1 MIKYIKKKKLDLVYI
16 KDFFSHEISNAV
28 YDRLIK
34 NIDWNF
40 DQIHIF
46 GKKMV
51 LKRRI
56 AWYGDEDK
64 IYKYSGTTK
73 VPLKWNKT
81 LYLIK
86 NIIENHINYS
96 FNSVLLNEYG
106 SGQEGMGWHSD
117 DEKEL
122 GPSPTIASLS
132 LGASRDFYF
141 RSNKD
146 HSIVKLHLENG
157 SLLIMQ
163 GETQHFWKHSLP
175 KRLKL
180 TEGRINL
187 TFRKIN

>member
-16 KDFFSHEISNAV
+16 KDFFSQEISNKV
-28 YDRLIK
+28 YDRLIR

-51 LKRRI
+51 SKRRI
-56 AWYGDEDK
+56 AWYGEEDK

-117 DEKEL
+117 DERNGFE
-122 GPSPTIASLS
+122 SIIAI
-132 LGASRDFYF
+132 AWDIKRFYF
-141 RSNKD
+141 RSNED

-163 GETQHFWKHSLP
+163 GETQHF
-175 KRLKL
+175 
-180 TEGRINL
+180 
-187 TFRKIN
+187 

>member
-1 MIKYIKKKKLDLVYI
+1 MIKYIKKKKLELVYYE
-16 KDFFSHEISNAV
+16 DFFSCELSNKV

-141 RSNKD
+141 RSNND
-146 HSIVKLHLENG
+146 QSIVKLRLENG